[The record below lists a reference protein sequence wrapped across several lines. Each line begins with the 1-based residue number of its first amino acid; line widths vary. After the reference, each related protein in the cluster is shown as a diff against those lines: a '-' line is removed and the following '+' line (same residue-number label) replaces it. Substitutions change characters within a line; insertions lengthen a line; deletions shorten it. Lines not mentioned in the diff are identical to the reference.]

1 MHRIP
6 RHRAS
11 GVPPNEAVIPGSCN
25 QRAALRGYRAIPL
38 RASGALPLACR
49 KMIYP
54 KEEKDLVRNPRM
66 NRMEAL
72 IERRLET
79 RRSTASVCVERILE
93 DARKHGT
100 KIRVIGS
107 LAKRNFHL
115 HSDVDLLVGGP
126 IDPARR
132 LFVERLVAA
141 HMRGTGIPYDL
152 IFEAD
157 MTIERIQE
165 LLPPGLLKIVTE
177 DCSRR
182 TGAAAARSL
191 FRPAFSG
198 PSLRSSLCLT
208 SHRS

>member
-1 MHRIP
+1 
-6 RHRAS
+6 
-11 GVPPNEAVIPGSCN
+11 
-25 QRAALRGYRAIPL
+25 
-38 RASGALPLACR
+38 
-49 KMIYP
+49 
-54 KEEKDLVRNPRM
+54 M

-115 HSDVDLLVGGP
+115 HSDVDLLVGGS

-132 LFVERLVAA
+132 LFVEQLVAA

-157 MTIERIQE
+157 LTTERIQE
-165 LLPPGLLKIVTE
+165 LLD
-177 DCSRR
+177 DCS
-182 TGAAAARSL
+182 GL
-191 FRPAFSG
+191 PAFSRLSPKIARAERELQQLEVFFDQHSRG
-198 PSLRSSLCLT
+198 LACAVVCASRHIDHRFGT
-208 SHRS
+208 SQFTGSIKFVLVGVPTQ